1 VKLDNILVFR
11 SDFSLVKLCDFG
23 SGKKEED
30 NKTRIFIET
39 TSGNIKQ
46 Y

>member
-23 SGKKEED
+23 SGKRRMMD
-30 NKTRIFIET
+30 R
-39 TSGNIKQ
+39 
-46 Y
+46 